1 VTTTS
6 EQPIST
12 TIPENPTTSVLSP
25 PDEVEPP
32 LSDEELVTVLDA
44 LETADKAE
52 VQALVEQVLE
62 KDLDTSQ
69 AASLVSSPTV
79 LASVTSE
86 QAVALFEE
94 IAPEELSPAEAE
106 AVVEAVQE
114 APTSVRKAFEAVL
127 NMFEGFADDYV
138 MTGQQVPIKTRRALI
153 ALTAVFLV
161 TAPAPSRRIK

>member
-1 VTTTS
+1 M
-6 EQPIST
+6 
-12 TIPENPTTSVLSP
+12 
-25 PDEVEPP
+25 
-32 LSDEELVTVLDA
+32 TVLDA
-44 LETADKAE
+44 LETADEAE
-52 VQALVEQVLE
+52 VQALVDEVLE

-69 AASLVSSPTV
+69 AASLVSSPAV

-94 IAPEELSPAEAE
+94 ISPEQLTPAEAE

-127 NMFEGFADDYV
+127 NLFQGFADNYV

-153 ALTAVFLV
+153 ALTAVFLTV
-161 TAPAPSRRIK
+161 APAPSRRIK